1 MQLTY
6 LHLLKLLPVFMLSF
20 FLELD
25 TPKEFS
31 SVSKSNLM
39 TKKASIDIIESKID
53 SLLQLMTLEEKI
65 GQLVQYTGFDELTG
79 PGAKSG
85 GLLEKHNR
93 IKAGHVGS
101 LLNVLSVKST
111 RQAQELVINNSR
123 LKIPMIF
130 GYDVIHGYKTMFPIP
145 LGESAS
151 WDLEAIEL
159 SAKIAAKEAA
169 AAGIH
174 WTFAPMVDISRDP
187 RWGRVMEG
195 GGEDTYL
202 GAQIGAA
209 RVKGFQGKDMK
220 DPFTIAAC
228 AKHFAGYG
236 FVEGGRDYN
245 TVDISDY
252 TLHNVILPPFKAC
265 ADAGV
270 ATFMNA
276 FNEIGGITSTG
287 NAYLQ
292 RDILKNAWNFQ
303 GFVVSDWGSIAEIID
318 HGQAADKKEAS
329 LKALTAG
336 SDMDME
342 GYCYEESLEA
352 LISEGKISMELI
364 DDAVRRILRI
374 KYQLGLMDNP
384 YLYCDEKREKENTYT
399 KEHLEIARDVARK
412 SIVLLKNQGEILPL
426 KPNLKSIAV
435 IGPLAA
441 DKDTPLGNWRAQAIP
456 NSAVSL
462 LEGIQQ
468 AVSKDTKVSHAEG
481 CKLSVGERS
490 FPTELT
496 LNYTDRSQIA
506 EAVALAK
513 TVEVVVLAIGEDS
526 YQSGEGR
533 SQANIGL
540 LGVQQELLEAVYAVN
555 KNVVVVLMNGRP
567 LAIPWMAENVP
578 AIVEA
583 WHLGSQAGNSIADV
597 LFGKYNPSGK
607 LPMSFP
613 RDVGQIPV
621 YYNHKNTGRSGPK
634 KEVFWAHHTDM
645 PNAPLFPFGFGLSYT
660 TFEYSPIRLSK
671 NTLKQGEQITA
682 TITLKNTGKY
692 EGTEIVQMYI
702 RDLVGSITRPIKE
715 LKNFQKITLKPN
727 ESKEVTFNITTK
739 DLEYYTARKQ
749 WESEPGDFHLFIGT
763 NSQEVQKVEFK
774 LE

>member
-1 MQLTY
+1 MNISFVLKIIPFVVSSFLVGVEPNKPYKENAHIDPPLT
-6 LHLLKLLPVFMLSF
+6 M
-20 FLELD
+20 EQ
-25 TPKEFS
+25 
-31 SVSKSNLM
+31 
-39 TKKASIDIIESKID
+39 KID
-53 SLLQLMTLEEKI
+53 SLLQRMTLEEKI

-79 PGAKSG
+79 PGEKSG
-85 GLLEKHNR
+85 DLLEKHNR
-93 IKAGHVGS
+93 IKNGHVGS
-101 LLNVLSVKST
+101 LLNVISVKST
-111 RQAQELVINNSR
+111 RQAQELAIKNSR

-130 GYDVIHGYKTMFPIP
+130 GYDVIHGFKTMFPIP
-145 LGESAS
+145 LAESAS

-169 AAGIH
+169 SSGIH

-195 GGEDTYL
+195 AGEDTYL
-202 GAQIGAA
+202 GAKIAVA

-220 DPFTIAAC
+220 DPFSVAAC
-228 AKHFAGYG
+228 AKHFAAYG
-236 FVEGGRDYN
+236 FAEAGRDYN

-276 FNEIGGITSTG
+276 FNEIGGITSTA

-292 RDILKNAWNFQ
+292 RDILKKEWNFQ

-318 HGQAADKKEAS
+318 HGQAANKEEAS
-329 LKALTAG
+329 LMAITAG

-342 GYCYEESLEA
+342 GYCYEESLQK
-352 LISEGKISMELI
+352 LVNEGKISLEII

-384 YLYCDEKREKENTYT
+384 YLYCDEKREKENVLTP
-399 KEHLEIARDVARK
+399 EHLAASRDVARK
-412 SIVLLKNQGEILPL
+412 SIVLLKNKGEILPL
-426 KPNLKSIAV
+426 KQNLKSIAV

-441 DKDTPLGNWRAQAIP
+441 DKDIPLGNWRAQAVS

-468 AVSKDTKVSHAEG
+468 AVGKGTKVSHAEG
-481 CKLSVGERS
+481 CKLAISERS
-490 FPTELT
+490 FPRPLT
-496 LNYTDRSQIA
+496 LNYTDRSQIDQ
-506 EAVALAK
+506 AVALAK
-513 TVEVVVLAIGEDS
+513 TAEVVVLAIGEDS
-526 YQSGEGR
+526 HQSGEGR
-533 SQANIGL
+533 SQSNIGL
-540 LGVQQELLEAVYAVN
+540 LGLQQELLEAVYAAN

-567 LAIPWMAENVP
+567 LAIPWMADNVP

-583 WHLGSQAGNSIADV
+583 WHLGSEAGNAIADV

-621 YYNHKNTGRSGPK
+621 YYNHKHTGRAKPK
-634 KEVFWAHHTDM
+634 SPNEVFWAHHTDM

-671 NTLKQGEQITA
+671 NTFKQGEQITA

-692 EGTEIVQMYI
+692 EGTEVVQLYI
-702 RDLVGSITRPIKE
+702 RDLVGSLTRPIKE
-715 LKNFQKITLKPN
+715 LKGFQKITLKPN
-727 ESKEVTFNITTK
+727 ESKEVTFTITAK
-739 DLEYYTARKQ
+739 DLAYYTVRKQ

-763 NSQEVQKVEFK
+763 NSKEVQKVAFK